1 MKTHT
6 REISVAIAILALAI
20 VLAFIAPGYFS
31 RENLG
36 DLFLANVPVLI
47 VALGM
52 TMVILIGQIDIS
64 VGSIFAICSVVAG
77 LLAKSGL
84 PAPVAA
90 VGACLAG
97 AALGALN
104 GTLVAYLRIPSI
116 VVTLATMVALR
127 DALRWQT
134 QGAWVQDL
142 PADFQWFGLSQSSY
156 PIAAFGIAAVLCV
169 GLAWILRNVAIGR
182 AIYATGSSPEG
193 AHLAGIRTGA
203 VTFSVFVA
211 LGTLIG
217 LSAAINSVRF
227 NQIPINAGLGL
238 ELKVIAAVVVGGAAI
253 TGGRGSVL
261 GTVLGIVLLGAIG
274 PALTFLGVSAYWERA
289 VQGGIILAA
298 LVIDAV
304 RLRRR
309 NVQALLPSA
318 THRPW
323 RVRLFPNGEWA
334 LVLGLVVEV
343 AIFSAI
349 AENFFTWGNF
359 FEMIRF
365 SVELGLLALALT
377 PVIITGG
384 IDLSVGSMM
393 GLAAVIFGAAWRDWH
408 LSLVS
413 AAAIALL
420 VGWAGGSLNAVAI
433 ARLNLPPLIVT
444 LGSFSMFRG
453 IAEGITHGAVN
464 YTDFPKSFLFLGQ
477 GYVWGVVPV
486 QLAVFLPVFIG
497 YAILLHRSVI
507 GRGLYAIGFTAAGA
521 RYAGIPV
528 SRRISLVY
536 VLSGLIA
543 SIAAIVYVAHLGQAK
558 SDVGTGYELDAIT
571 AVVLGG
577 TSVFGGR
584 GTVWGTVLGLISL
597 TVLQNGLHLAALPS
611 ELTGV
616 LTGTLLVV
624 TIVLDRIRVSR
635 RAPAALTPDSSVKL
649 DEETIPVRNSQLAI
663 LCATVLAGSLIVAVT
678 NVWLVRSVG
687 RGAGSGTSAAP
698 HRPVIAMMPKAKGD
712 PYFVSAR
719 AGAEEAAHE
728 LGVELIWDGPTSLEA
743 AKQNELVEN
752 WITRKV
758 DAIAVA
764 VENKAGISTVLR
776 KARERGIKVLT
787 WDADAEPDA
796 RDFFVNQATPEGIAN
811 TLTDEAGRLMGGKG
825 EFAIVT
831 GALSAANQ
839 NEWIK
844 FIRKRLAEKYPNL
857 KLATIRPSDDDRDKA
872 FSETQTV
879 LKVFPQV
886 KLMMAISAP
895 AVPGAAEA
903 VRQAGRKDVFVIGLS
918 LPSMCKPYVHDGT
931 VQTVVLWSTRD
942 LGYLTVYAGS
952 LLAQN
957 KLAAGAA
964 SVQAGRLGS
973 LDVRGSEIILGA
985 PLIINKTNIDQLD
998 F

>member
-1 MKTHT
+1 M
-6 REISVAIAILALAI
+6 E
-20 VLAFIAPGYFS
+20 
-31 RENLG
+31 
-36 DLFLANVPVLI
+36 
-47 VALGM
+47 
-52 TMVILIGQIDIS
+52 
-64 VGSIFAICSVVAG
+64 
-77 LLAKSGL
+77 
-84 PAPVAA
+84 
-90 VGACLAG
+90 
-97 AALGALN
+97 
-104 GTLVAYLRIPSI
+104 
-116 VVTLATMVALR
+116 
-127 DALRWQT
+127 
-134 QGAWVQDL
+134 
-142 PADFQWFGLSQSSY
+142 
-156 PIAAFGIAAVLCV
+156 AVL
-169 GLAWILRNVAIGR
+169 
-182 AIYATGSSPEG
+182 P
-193 AHLAGIRTGA
+193 
-203 VTFSVFVA
+203 
-211 LGTLIG
+211 
-217 LSAAINSVRF
+217 
-227 NQIPINAGLGL
+227 P
-238 ELKVIAAVVVGGAAI
+238 
-253 TGGRGSVL
+253 
-261 GTVLGIVLLGAIG
+261 
-274 PALTFLGVSAYWERA
+274 
-289 VQGGIILAA
+289 
-298 LVIDAV
+298 
-304 RLRRR
+304 
-309 NVQALLPSA
+309 A

-323 RVRLFPNGEWA
+323 RERLFPNGEWA
-334 LVLGLVVEV
+334 LLLALILEV

-393 GLAAVIFGAAWRDWH
+393 GLAAVVFGAAWRDWH
-408 LSLVS
+408 LSLP
-413 AAAIALL
+413 AAAGVALL
-420 VGWAGGSLNAVAI
+420 LGCAGGALNAVAI

-444 LGSFSMFRG
+444 LGTFSMFRG
-453 IAEGITHGAVN
+453 IAEGITHAAVN

-477 GYVWGVVPV
+477 GYFWGVVPV
-486 QLAVFLPVFIG
+486 QLAFFLPVFAG

-507 GRGLYAIGFTAAGA
+507 GRALYAIGFAAAGA

-536 VLSGLIA
+536 VLSGLI
-543 SIAAIVYVAHLGQAK
+543 SSVAAIVYVAHLGQAK

-584 GTVWGTVLGLISL
+584 GTVWGTVLGLLSL

-616 LTGTLLVV
+616 LTGMLLVL
-624 TIVLDRIRVSR
+624 TISLDRMRIAR
-635 RAPAALTPDSSVKL
+635 RRSVSVKL
-649 DEETIPVRNSQLAI
+649 DEEINPVRNSQLAI
-663 LCATVLAGSLIVAVT
+663 LCATVLAGSLIVAAT
-678 NVWLVRSVG
+678 NVWLVRSAG
-687 RGAGSGTSAAP
+687 RVPVTTVQA

-719 AGAEEAAHE
+719 AGAEDAARE

-752 WITRKV
+752 WITRQV

-776 KARERGIKVLT
+776 KARQRGIKVLT

-811 TLTDEAGRLMGGKG
+811 TLTDEAGRLLGGKG
-825 EFAIVT
+825 EFAIIT

-844 FIRKRLAEKYPNL
+844 FIRKRLAEKFPNL

-886 KLMMAISAP
+886 KLIMAISAP

-957 KLAAGAA
+957 KLPAGVT
-964 SVQAGRLGS
+964 SVQAGRLGT
-973 LDVRGSEIILGA
+973 LQVRGSEIILGA
-985 PLIINKTNIDQLD
+985 PLIINKQNIDQLD